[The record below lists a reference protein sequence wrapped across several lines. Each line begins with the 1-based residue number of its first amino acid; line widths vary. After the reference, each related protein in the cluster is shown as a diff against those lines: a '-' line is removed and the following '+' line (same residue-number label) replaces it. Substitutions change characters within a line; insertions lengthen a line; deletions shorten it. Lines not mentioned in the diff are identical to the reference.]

1 MGRMGVGDWFREF
14 RVLPGPMTPLE
25 EVDAILPSGTDESP
39 YPVFARTI
47 LHLRGEETAARW

>member
-1 MGRMGVGDWFREF
+1 
-14 RVLPGPMTPLE
+14 MTPLE